1 MLTEIRTTPDEV
13 DAALAD
19 LNLTLEPLLEAV
31 RAGYLART
39 SCTAND
45 APFYPALSQWN
56 RTVRVLREKLL
67 VDGWSKS
74 DDGNYCV
81 VVSPENSVAIAAASG
96 CENTGN
102 PTLMPTTK
110 SAKGPSTVD
119 AVLVNAMQLHLPGI
133 VPPPTAVAVDGRVT
147 WLLLFHCDERELRA
161 ELSLPASMGDD
172 GRPDAWKER
181 IIFPT
186 IPLDPILPDV
196 APDFGPDFEIDV
208 KRRQNSA

>member
-13 DAALAD
+13 DAALAA
-19 LNLTLEPLLEAV
+19 LGLRLEPLLEAI
-31 RAGYLART
+31 RAGYLARA

-67 VDGWSKS
+67 VEGWSKS

-81 VVSPENSVAIAAASG
+81 VISPDGSIAIAAASG

-102 PTLMPTTK
+102 STLLPTTK
-110 SAKGPSTVD
+110 SAKGPNTVD
-119 AVLVNAMQLHLPGI
+119 AVLVNAMQLRFPGI
-133 VPPPTAVAVDGRVT
+133 IQSPRAEAVDGRVT
-147 WLLLFHCDERELRA
+147 WLLLFHCNERELRA

-172 GRPDAWKER
+172 GRPNAWKER
-181 IIFPT
+181 IILPT